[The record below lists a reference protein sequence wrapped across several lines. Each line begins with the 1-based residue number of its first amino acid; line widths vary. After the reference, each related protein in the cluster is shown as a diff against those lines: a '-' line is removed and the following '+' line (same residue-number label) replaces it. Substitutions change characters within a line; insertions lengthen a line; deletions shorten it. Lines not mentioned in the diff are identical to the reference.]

1 MLIGGKPH
9 WHTEPLRMAYGASIV
24 WGRSRSG
31 NQAARN
37 CRQITWQRDNSAR
50 RYMKLCAVWT
60 TANRWQAAL
69 AHRAPTN
76 GLGASSRSGNHAAC
90 RYMKL
95 CAVWTNADR
104 WQAAQADKRLE
115 TAHFWHMCKKKT
127 DCALSDVDASVES
140 RCSRRSHLTRRS
152 WPTRSQSCWSRARR
166 EFHRSA

>member
-1 MLIGGKPH
+1 MHPHRAPTIG
-9 WHTEPLRMAYGASIV
+9 AGASIV
-24 WGRSRSG
+24 WGRSRTG
-31 NQAARN
+31 TARN
-37 CRQITWQRDNSAR
+37 CRHVLQRDNSGC

-115 TAHFWHMCKKKT
+115 TAHFWHMCKKRT
-127 DCALSDVDASVES
+127 DCGLSDVDASVES
-140 RCSRRSHLTRRS
+140 RCSRRSHVTRRS

-166 EFHRSA
+166 ESRRST